1 MALHTIKK
9 GLDLPL
15 TGGPHL
21 PLGGDAISAGPSV
34 TQVAVIAADF
44 IGMKPRMLVQPGDAV
59 QRGTPLFE
67 DRKRPGVVHTAPGAG
82 TISAVNRGAKRALIS
97 VVIKLNEREQAGTP
111 SDEDFLSFESYTSAD
126 VDSLTR
132 DQVRDLLVESGAWT
146 ALRARPFS
154 RVPPVDGTA
163 HSIFVTAMDTHPLG
177 ADVAT
182 AMAGGQAAFEVGLKA
197 LTKLTD
203 GPVHLCRAPDSGV
216 GPGNTDG
223 ITVQE
228 FAGPHPAGLPG
239 THIHMVDP
247 VHREKF
253 VWYVNYADVQYIGHL
268 LTTGKLDVNR
278 VLSLAGPMVE
288 HPRLIKSRIGAS
300 VDELVAGQTFAGKEV
315 RAISGSLLGGRK
327 ASGDKEGFLGRY
339 ALQVSVIEEDRER
352 GFLGWLSP
360 GENLFSIF
368 PIYVSKMF
376 PGHKFGFTTN
386 TNGSHRAVVPIGMYE
401 EVMPL
406 DIIPTFL
413 LRSLASKDLEKVE
426 QLGALELDEEDLALC
441 TMVCPGK
448 NDWGAILRENLDTIE
463 REG

>member
-9 GLDLPL
+9 GLDLPV

-21 PLGGDAISAGPSV
+21 PSNGDVISEGPSV
-34 TQVAVIAADF
+34 SKVAVIAADF

-67 DRKRPGVVHTAPGAG
+67 DRKRPGVLHTSPGAG
-82 TISAVNRGAKRALIS
+82 TVSAVNRGAKRAFIS
-97 VVIKLNEREQAGTP
+97 VVVELNEREQTGTP
-111 SDEDFLSFESYTSAD
+111 SDEDFASFESYTGAA

-146 ALRARPFS
+146 ALRTRPFS
-154 RVPPVDGTA
+154 RVPPVDGVA
-163 HSIFVTAMDTHPLG
+163 HSIFVTAIDTHPLG

-182 AMAGGQAAFEVGLKA
+182 AMGDGQAAFESGLQA

-203 GPVHLCRAPDSGV
+203 GPVHLCRAPNSGV
-216 GPGNTDG
+216 GPGTTDG
-223 ITVQE
+223 VMVQE
-228 FAGPHPAGLPG
+228 FAGPHPAGLAG

-253 VWYVNYADVQYIGHL
+253 VWYVNYADVQLIGQL
-268 LTTGKLDVNR
+268 VTTGQLHVDR

-288 HPRLIKSRIGAS
+288 HPRLIQSRIGAS
-300 VDELVAGQTFAGKEV
+300 VDELVAGQTFDGKEV
-315 RAISGSLLGGRK
+315 RAISGSLLGGRT

-339 ALQVSVIEEDRER
+339 ALQVSVVEEDRKRE
-352 GFLGWLSP
+352 FLGWLSP
-360 GENLFSIF
+360 GEGLFSIF
-368 PIYVSKMF
+368 PIYVSKLF
-376 PGHKFGFTTN
+376 PDHKFGFTTN